1 MWDEKPEDDDKNG
14 LVVPIVRRVFEYE
27 PTARVANKPGLASRN
42 VINLK
47 ATVALKLLD
56 EYKQTKSSIDIKAGI
71 IRDESAVGRAGQA
84 LGSLLL
90 PGDTTPFTNPRSAVF
105 SAITPGGGG
114 GFGRIG
120 RGGGVPGVLGIARRA
135 RRAQLRCP
143 AGYENGGRFAT
154 RGFGNCGRILFEL
167 PNRRLL
173 GLTALNRPFL
183 KAPPSE
189 AMIRALG
196 GGPLSGSTIQIQ
208 RNAQIPRIGG
218 PSARRVQTAF
228 DGIVSVIQKNPDA
241 RFMARRDGFILAPAV
256 SSTFLAGV
264 RKSPDMEGAS
274 FFAGVKSPSNIGVE
288 HAPLIWQNKVRALH
302 NVLPGGGTTT
312 LEATRELSNGDRRR
326 LGRLWAQTSRAD
338 AKPFD
343 GGDRLRAIAEQ
354 SEGALTYRENIPDVE
369 DANDII
375 TATRNGQKVDVRRW
389 VYRKFMAANAPGRD
403 RSQAPWK
410 TERVARQ
417 SAGTASEKNISSLE
431 EAIAHINGGGSLAD
445 VPPEF
450 LGRALARSSRFD
462 KKRGKNRTTIFDGG
476 RGNRW
481 VSAPAKDDFEHLS
494 RRVSSDIQSYLGL
507 RSGRVFPDGENE
519 MRGSIFEDRSNIVD
533 GSFDA
538 DPLLRPN
545 IKDLFTLTI
554 ADYLLD
560 NRGRNE
566 QNLATVRV
574 GNRNRTFSTG
584 DPLAAG
590 VGLSAEELRQ
600 RRVQVLGAWY
610 DRDGGAYR
618 DVFADVSARQRQ
630 VLLNLYND
638 TIKRAEEFKWEDY
651 IRRLTADGKLTKPE
665 QVRLDLMREI
675 FERRLQTLRSS
686 KKRLFEFVGLT

>member
-1 MWDEKPEDDDKNG
+1 MWDDEPEGDDDYG
-14 LVVPIVRRVFEYE
+14 LLPPLVRRIFEHE
-27 PTARVANKPGLASRN
+27 PTARVANKVGLHSREI
-42 VINLK
+42 INLK
-47 ATVALKLLD
+47 AAVALKLLD
-56 EYKQTKSSIDIKAGI
+56 ERLGSRDQIDVKAGV

-90 PGDTTPFTNPRSAVF
+90 PGDTTPLTNPRSAVF

-120 RGGGVPGVLGIARRA
+120 RGGGVPGVVGIARRA

-173 GLTALNRPFL
+173 GLTALNKPFL
-183 KAPPSE
+183 KSPPSE

-228 DGIVSVIQKNPDA
+228 DGIVSVIEKNPNA

-274 FFAGVKSPSNIGVE
+274 FFAGAPSPKDIGVE
-288 HAPLIWQNKVRALH
+288 HAPLIWQNKVRSLH

-312 LEATRELSNGDRRR
+312 LEATRELTNGDRRR
-326 LGRLWAQTSRAD
+326 LGRLWAQVSRAP
-338 AKPFD
+338 AKDFD
-343 GGDRLRAIAEQ
+343 GGEKLREIAER
-354 SEGALTYRENIPDVE
+354 SEGALTYRENIPNVE
-369 DANDII
+369 DANDLV
-375 TATRNGQKVDVRRW
+375 TATRDGKTQQVRRW
-389 VYRKFMAANAPGRD
+389 VFQKYMAANAPGRD
-403 RSQAPWK
+403 KTQAPWK
-410 TERVARQ
+410 SERVARQ
-417 SAGTASEKNISSLE
+417 SASTAPEKTISSLG
-431 EAIAHINGGGSLAD
+431 EAIAHLNGGGSLAD
-445 VPPEF
+445 VPAEF
-450 LGRALARSSRFD
+450 LGRALARSD
-462 KKRGKNRTTIFDGG
+462 KYTKKRGKNRTSIFDGG

-494 RRVSSDIQSYLGL
+494 RRVSSDMQSFLGL
-507 RSGRVFPDGENE
+507 KAPRVFADGDNE
-519 MRGSIFEDRSNIVD
+519 MRGSVFEERSNVVD
-533 GSFDA
+533 GAFDS
-538 DPLLRPN
+538 DPLLKPN
-545 IKDLFTLTI
+545 QRDLLALAI
-554 ADYLLD
+554 SDYLLD
-560 NRGRNE
+560 NRGRSE
-566 QNLATVRV
+566 QNLATAKV
-574 GNRNRTFSTG
+574 GNRRNTFSTG

-600 RRVQVLGAWY
+600 RRVQILGAWY

-618 DVFADVSARQRQ
+618 DAFTDVSARQRQ
-630 VLLNLYND
+630 ILLQFYNE
-638 TIKRAEEFKWEDY
+638 TIKKADEFKWEEY
-651 IRRLTADGKLTKPE
+651 IQRLTADGKLTKPE
-665 QVRLDLMREI
+665 QVRLDLMRDI
-675 FERRLQTLRSS
+675 FESRLENLRSS
-686 KKRLFEFVGLT
+686 KARLFEFVGLT